1 MAQVFTGSCATLL
14 PHPSLTQFDEDT
26 LLSTFFDRS
35 GSERGGALDKWFYF
49 YCNPVLDPVVIEI
62 DEHGPHLHP
71 GLKRF
76 IGTALR
82 GQQQLPA
89 WIVSTQQRT
98 AAGITVGELA
108 YSGPDWMK
116 WIVAQ
121 KSCEFTNDQIR
132 TWMQQH
138 VRFRWELELPNGD
151 VFVLNP
157 YAQQVE
163 QRYRVNELG
172 LVGAL
177 KQMYEDCCEKTTP
190 PALLQKG
197 LTQT

>member
-1 MAQVFTGSCATLL
+1 MAQVFRGSCVTLL
-14 PHPSLTQFDEDT
+14 PHPSLTQFNEDT

-62 DEHGPHLHP
+62 DQHGPHLHP

-82 GQQQLPA
+82 EVQDLPA
-89 WIVSTQQRT
+89 WIVSVQQQA
-98 AAGITVGELA
+98 AAGITCGDMV
-108 YSGPDWMK
+108 YSGPDWYD
-116 WIVAQ
+116 WILAQ

-138 VRFRWELELPNGD
+138 VRFRWELELPNED

-157 YAQQVE
+157 YAQHVA

-177 KQMYEDCCEKTTP
+177 RQMYSDCCEKTTP
-190 PALLQKG
+190 PALPKSG
-197 LTQT
+197 